1 MGLSLQLN
9 VGIECVDKLHC
20 TALFKELVRFSM
32 TETTV
37 RQNCGMKMYLTCLHN
52 VAKLAFRLN

>member
-1 MGLSLQLN
+1 
-9 VGIECVDKLHC
+9 
-20 TALFKELVRFSM
+20 M

-52 VAKLAFRLN
+52 VAKLAFRLNGTAQKNQGNIFQSEYSI